1 MYRVKRHKYLQYVQ
15 HTPKDFTVP
24 QQMRESVHQT
34 AEIFVR
40 HSSDLLVHVIE
51 THQQELRMILELLL
65 TLLVL
70 RLALHYILEL
80 GEYGVGYTAYTL
92 PHAALILLQIRV
104 AQILHYRLQ
113 AGLGAVSYSQ
123 CLRPIDGQQVSALC
137 ELQLSHVSRYIICTG
152 RKT

>member
-1 MYRVKRHKYLQYVQ
+1 
-15 HTPKDFTVP
+15 
-24 QQMRESVHQT
+24 MRESVHQT
-34 AEIFVR
+34 AEILVR

-70 RLALHYILEL
+70 RLALHYVLEL
-80 GEYGVGYTAYTL
+80 GEHGVGYTAYTL

-152 RKT
+152 REKRKTR